1 MSNKRFTVNPFAD
14 LALAPEDRAKLVDI
28 ADTLFVSSGAST
40 TYIERKNLN
49 PNSKLPELL
58 MVGPLPG
65 TLDENMFGL
74 ASPTLESMRIKS
86 SYLNDF
92 SAAAVLATIVEPTVD
107 DPFRSV
113 VVKWM
118 EIDIPGASVG
128 IIRNRDYVYVESVG
142 ILHLK
147 NGERVGYHLMHSVSF
162 PQTHEL
168 PSRVRGSMSLSAIF
182 RQEGTD
188 RTDCRGKGIMD
199 PRGDLTPNQEI
210 KVEQHGQVEQHV
222 QAVLR
227 SGVWHMQ
234 GVQETELHCSRS
246 EAVPAERGVL
256 REVFDGGNPPGHGG
270 SGSASVRTQGIGS
283 SERIQDV
290 DPCREQLV
298 FGWRDRFVNLTTG
311 LYRLTFEATI
321 DSLNF

>member
-1 MSNKRFTVNPFAD
+1 MLILTT
-14 LALAPEDRAKLVDI
+14 EERAKLVDI
-28 ADTLFVSSGAST
+28 ADTLVLANFKEYEEYLNNEKRVDLGRWKKFVSSGAST
-40 TYIERKNLN
+40 TFIERKNSN

-86 SYLNDF
+86 SHLIDF

-147 NGERVGYHLMHSVSF
+147 NGERVGYYLMHWVNF

-168 PSRVRGSMSLSAIF
+168 SNRVRGSMSLSAIF

-199 PRGDLTPNQEI
+199 PRGDLT
-210 KVEQHGQVEQHV
+210 
-222 QAVLR
+222 R
-227 SGVWHMQ
+227 SW
-234 GVQETELHCSRS
+234 L
-246 EAVPAERGVL
+246 
-256 REVFDGGNPPGHGG
+256 
-270 SGSASVRTQGIGS
+270 
-283 SERIQDV
+283 
-290 DPCREQLV
+290 
-298 FGWRDRFVNLTTG
+298 
-311 LYRLTFEATI
+311 
-321 DSLNF
+321 